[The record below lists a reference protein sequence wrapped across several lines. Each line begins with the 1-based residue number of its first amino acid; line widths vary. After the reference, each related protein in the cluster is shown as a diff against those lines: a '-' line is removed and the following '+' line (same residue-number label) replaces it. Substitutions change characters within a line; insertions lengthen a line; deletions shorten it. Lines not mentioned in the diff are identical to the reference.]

1 MDSSLKF
8 FLIGLLTGISTLFL
22 VNMDYEELWAHPEKY
37 FSIFLFVGAKSW
49 QLIFLIIIVV
59 NILFLAIEPIKKRF
73 TRKQYLP
80 FPFLGGNGC
89 AFLSFQIIAI
99 IFELLL

>member
-8 FLIGLLTGISTLFL
+8 FLIGLLVGIATLFL
-22 VNMDYEELWAHPEKY
+22 VNMDYEELWTNPGNY
-37 FSIFLFVGAKSW
+37 FSKFLFVSAKLW
-49 QLIFLIIIVV
+49 QLIFFAIIVSS
-59 NILFLAIEPIKKRF
+59 IPFLAIEPLKKRF
-73 TRKQYLP
+73 TRRQYLP

-99 IFELLL
+99 IFELIR

>member
-8 FLIGLLTGISTLFL
+8 FLIGLLIGITTLFL
-22 VNMDYEELWAHPEKY
+22 ANRNYEELWTNPENY
-37 FSIFLFVGAKSW
+37 FSIFLFVSAKSW
-49 QLIFLIIIVV
+49 QLIFAAIIIV
-59 NILFLAIEPIKKRF
+59 NILFLSLEPLRKHF
-73 TRKQYLP
+73 TRKQYIP

-99 IFELLL
+99 VFELTS

>member
-8 FLIGLLTGISTLFL
+8 FLIGLLIGILTLFL
-22 VNMDYEELWAHPEKY
+22 VNMDYEELWTDPGNY
-37 FSIFLFVGAKSW
+37 FLKFLFVSATFW
-49 QLIFLIIIVV
+49 QLIFLIIIVF

-99 IFELLL
+99 IFELTS